1 MPAPQSAQFK
11 KAVEDSRKLK
21 QKPSDTELLDLYA
34 LFKQGTQDPPIEQTQ
49 APGMFELK
57 ASHSVPEK
65 AKRNAWQKI
74 VDQGVSPQDA
84 QTRYIKLVDE
94 LKKKYGYQG

>member
-21 QKPSDTELLDLYA
+21 QKPSDTELLDMYA
-34 LFKQGTQDPPIEQTQ
+34 LFKQGTQDPPIEQTN

-57 ASHSVPEK
+57 EK
-65 AKRNAWQKI
+65 AKRNAWQKV
-74 VDQGVSPQDA
+74 VDAGTSPQDA
-84 QTRYIKLVDE
+84 QTQYIKLVGS
-94 LKKKYGYQG
+94 LKSKYGYDG

>member
-21 QKPSDTELLDLYA
+21 QKPSDTELLD
-34 LFKQGTQDPPIEQTQ
+34 
-49 APGMFELK
+49 
-57 ASHSVPEK
+57 EK

>member
-1 MPAPQSAQFK
+1 MQQ
-11 KAVEDSRKLK
+11 
-21 QKPSDTELLDLYA
+21 
-34 LFKQGTQDPPIEQTQ
+34 
-49 APGMFELK
+49 
-57 ASHSVPEK
+57 EK